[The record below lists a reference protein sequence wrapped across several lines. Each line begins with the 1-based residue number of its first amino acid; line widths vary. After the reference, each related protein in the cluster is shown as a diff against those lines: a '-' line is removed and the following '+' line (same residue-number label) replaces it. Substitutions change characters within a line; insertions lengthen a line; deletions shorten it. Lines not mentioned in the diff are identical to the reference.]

1 MTRSFLQPQVRSK
14 ADESSKTS
22 ETPVNDSEQN
32 SSLEERSDLQAD
44 EKKRE
49 GPNNQRE
56 IGGRDGP
63 DPTRYGDWEV
73 NGRCI
78 DF

>member
-1 MTRSFLQPQVRSK
+1 MTRSFQQPQVRSK

-22 ETPVNDSEQN
+22 ETAVNESEQN
-32 SSLEERSDLQAD
+32 SSLEESSDLQAD
-44 EKKRE
+44 EKKRDA
-49 GPNNQRE
+49 PKNKRE

-63 DPTRYGDWEV
+63 DPTRYGDWEM